1 MRLLDEWRW
10 VVMSRRPSA
19 KAVASTGIEE
29 SLQLEDSPKLPT
41 MAEFID
47 QVRRRHEMD
56 GDLDDL
62 EMLRKETILTLLT
75 FAGRFRT
82 DSEAVHRPMGITW
95 AGFRI
100 MHVVWALGETEPYRI
115 AVFAGVSRASISS
128 ALNTLEEAGF
138 IERKRD
144 PDRTDRR
151 LVKIALTPRG
161 HEVMVEGVEVQKKR
175 DLAWLEVLG
184 TEQLRTFHDLLQVLS
199 RQPDPPR

>member
-1 MRLLDEWRW
+1 
-10 VVMSRRPSA
+10 MSKRPSA
-19 KAVASTGIEE
+19 KAVAATGIEE
-29 SLQLEDSPKLPT
+29 SLQLEESSNLPT
-41 MAEFID
+41 ISDFID
-47 QVRRRHEMD
+47 QVRRRHEMN

-62 EMLRKETILTLLT
+62 EMLRKETMLTVLTL
-75 FAGRFRT
+75 AGRFRT
-82 DSEAVHRPMGITW
+82 DSEAAHRPMGVTW

-144 PDRTDRR
+144 PDRADRR

-161 HEVMVEGVEVQKKR
+161 YEVVSQGVEVQKKR
-175 DLAWLEVLG
+175 DLAWLEVLD

-199 RQPDPPR
+199 RRPDPPR

>member
-1 MRLLDEWRW
+1 
-10 VVMSRRPSA
+10 MSRRAPA
-19 KAVASTGIEE
+19 KVAAVAIAE
-29 SLQLEDSPKLPT
+29 SLQLEESPKLPT

-47 QVRRRHEMD
+47 QVRRRHEID
-56 GDLDDL
+56 GGLDDL
-62 EMLRKETILTLLT
+62 AMLRKETMLTVLTL
-75 FAGRFRT
+75 AGRIRT

-100 MHVVWALGETEPYRI
+100 MHVIWVLGETEPYRI

-144 PDRTDRR
+144 PNRADRR

-161 HEVMVEGVEVQKKR
+161 NEVVIEGMVAQEKR
-175 DLAWLEVLG
+175 DLAWFGILD
-184 TEQLRTFHDLLQVLS
+184 TDQLRTFHDLLQVLS
-199 RQPDPPR
+199 RQLDPAR

>member
-1 MRLLDEWRW
+1 
-10 VVMSRRPSA
+10 MSKRPSA
-19 KAVASTGIEE
+19 KAVAATGIEE
-29 SLQLEDSPKLPT
+29 SLQIEESSNLPT
-41 MAEFID
+41 ISDFID
-47 QVRRRHEMD
+47 QVRHRHEMN

-62 EMLRKETILTLLT
+62 EMLRKETMLTVLTL
-75 FAGRFRT
+75 AGRFRT
-82 DSEAVHRPMGITW
+82 DSEAAHRPMGVTW

-144 PDRTDRR
+144 PDRADRR

-161 HEVMVEGVEVQKKR
+161 YEVVSQGVEVQKKR
-175 DLAWLEVLG
+175 DLAWLEVLD

-199 RQPDPPR
+199 RRPDPPR